1 MRLPNDIHLERWCS
15 SPGKRHRWSDSRVLQ
30 VQAPYKQR
38 CRRTWVR
45 QKKVGNATIQRPDGN
60 MNKSDDTVKEMSEWG
75 GSGTTKLCHT
85 GARSDETFQ
94 RSSTITHQPSI
105 EGQHCPTSPK
115 ALQAVAI
122 WQLDMIAVLV
132 RCSIRDQLI
141 YESCQVL
148 LCLLPCLG

>member
-1 MRLPNDIHLERWCS
+1 MTFIWNGGAAVQESAIDGRTAESFKCKRLTS
-15 SPGKRHRWSDSRVLQ
+15 SVVDALGFDR
-30 VQAPYKQR
+30 
-38 CRRTWVR
+38 
-45 QKKVGNATIQRPDGN
+45 KVGNATIQRPDGN